1 MSRTWRHPSGVLVGV
16 ALLLAALAGGGC
28 GSSRGPEPPRVRP
41 GKIDRGIA
49 SWYGPKF
56 HGRRTA
62 NGEVYDMH
70 GLTAAH
76 RSLPFGTWV
85 EVTNLDNGRRVLVRI
100 NDRGPF
106 IRGRVLDVSFGAA
119 QELDMVHAGLAR
131 VEMRIAAPRQVARE
145 AARVELARQEIRQPE
160 PGGGERPSTHAY
172 LVQVAALSS
181 MYRAEL
187 LQEELSASYPQT
199 AIRSDGVWH
208 RVQIGPYDGRGQAE
222 EVVRALERMGYAALV
237 VRSR

>member
-1 MSRTWRHPSGVLVGV
+1 MSRTRRHPSGVLVGV

-41 GKIDRGIA
+41 GKTDRGIA

-56 HGRRTA
+56 HGRQTA

-76 RSLPFGTWV
+76 RTLPFGTWV
-85 EVTNLDNGRRVLVRI
+85 EVTNLDNGRRALLRI

-106 IRGRVLDVSFGAA
+106 IRGRVLDVSFAAA
-119 QELDMVHAGLAR
+119 QELDMVRSGLAR

-145 AARVELARQEIRQPE
+145 AARVELARQE
-160 PGGGERPSTHAY
+160 RPPTHGY

-199 AIRSDGVWH
+199 AIHSDGVWH
-208 RVQIGPYDGRGQAE
+208 RVRIGPYDGRGQAE
-222 EVVRALERMGYAALV
+222 EVVRALERLGYAALV
-237 VRSR
+237 VRTR

>member
-1 MSRTWRHPSGVLVGV
+1 MSRTRRHPSGVLVGV

-56 HGRRTA
+56 HGRQTA

-119 QELDMVHAGLAR
+119 QELDMVRAGLAR
-131 VEMRIAAPRQVARE
+131 VEMRIAPPRP
-145 AARVELARQEIRQPE
+145 AARVELARREIPRPE
-160 PGGGERPSTHAY
+160 TGGGDERPSTHAY

-187 LQEELSASYPQT
+187 LQEELSAAYPET

-237 VRSR
+237 VRMR